1 MQDGCM
7 ILTFSFEVDQ
17 DKFVWRLLFPAK
29 SIESITPSKTH
40 NQGKL
45 HETENGHY
53 SSRLINDFWKK
64 SHLHFTSYSE

>member
-1 MQDGCM
+1 M

-53 SSRLINDFWKK
+53 SSRLINDF
-64 SHLHFTSYSE
+64 